1 VTRGAATWAY
11 VQARLQTR
19 HGDRLQDSDWQA
31 LSATRSAERY
41 LERSRST
48 PMRRFTEHV
57 NAQMESH
64 AMERALRS
72 DCRVLVSEVAS
83 WVPKEWRAAVI
94 WTAHFP
100 DLPVLGHLI
109 DGKTPAWAE
118 ADPVYAPFAEADAA
132 GLRERLAGSPLRALV
147 PSADEDSTIA
157 ERWLA
162 HWRSL
167 WPPLGDTE
175 RKPLERLIAIV
186 ARHFEQ
192 LGHTRP
198 PDSSERYRA
207 ELMQDLIRIFRR
219 HSATPAAMFAE
230 LALLALDL
238 ERLRGGLVR
247 RRLFA
252 VQGSL
257 AGATDNARGAA

>member
-1 VTRGAATWAY
+1 VTKGAATWAY
-11 VQARLQTR
+11 VQTRLQAR

-31 LSATRSAERY
+31 LSATRSADRY

-57 NAQMESH
+57 NAQMGSH
-64 AMERALRS
+64 AMERALRA
-72 DCRVLVSEVAS
+72 DWRVLVSEVAS
-83 WVPKEWRAAVI
+83 WVPEEWRAAVL
-94 WTAHFP
+94 WTAHLP
-100 DLPVLGHLI
+100 DLPVLAQLF
-109 DGKTPAWAE
+109 DGETPDWAE
-118 ADPVYAPFAEADAA
+118 ADPVYAPFADMDAA
-132 GLRERLAGSPLRALV
+132 GLRERLSASTLRALA
-147 PSADEDSTIA
+147 PSADKESSIA

-175 RKPLERLIAIV
+175 RKPLERLITIV

-198 PDSSERYRA
+198 PDTSERHRA
-207 ELMQDLIRIFRR
+207 ELMQDLSRIFRR

-230 LALLALDL
+230 LALYALDL

-252 VQGSL
+252 VQGNP
-257 AGATDNARGAA
+257 AGTTDDARGTA